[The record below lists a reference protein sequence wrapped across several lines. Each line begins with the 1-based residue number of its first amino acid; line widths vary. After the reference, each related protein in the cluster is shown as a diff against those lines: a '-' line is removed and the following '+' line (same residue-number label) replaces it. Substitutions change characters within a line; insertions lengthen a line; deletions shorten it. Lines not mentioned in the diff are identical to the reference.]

1 MTYLHCFCQCSI
13 LYRVPGMALRCTKC
27 RSAPAMGDARTY
39 NAKVLGDVISTGDA
53 HLPLGTVSH
62 QNLQHRTTLV
72 VLLLMYSHGIQFHEF
87 AYVHHKQLEK
97 HNKYLPSIKKL
108 TLLGS
113 LLSTSWTQ
121 SSWST
126 GLHQPNWYPSVS
138 ALVVLILQKWQKP
151 QVIKTCSNNTG
162 SILS

>member
-1 MTYLHCFCQCSI
+1 MTYLHCSCQCSI
-13 LYRVPGMALRCTKC
+13 LYRVPDMAPRCTKC

-39 NAKVLGDVISTGDA
+39 NAKVLGDAISTGDA

-97 HNKYLPSIKKL
+97 HKYLPSIKKL

-113 LLSTSWTQ
+113 LLSTS
-121 SSWST
+121 
-126 GLHQPNWYPSVS
+126 
-138 ALVVLILQKWQKP
+138 
-151 QVIKTCSNNTG
+151 
-162 SILS
+162 